1 MHKLG
6 EPKPR
11 IINIQMDEMS
21 FDVYIDGKGE
31 GAVSSNLRK
40 EYPKKEDFLHRNSG
54 PRLVYCDNC
63 NWTGKESSVGKDLMR
78 MSRLWDRLEPGGEV
92 PAGECP
98 KCGGCVYLNAA
109 KDYEIAHEEVR
120 RWNEFVSALEA
131 LVLSHAI
138 AGVNIE
144 YDKYI
149 EGLHNAYL
157 SGGKVNTYYQKKQ

>member
-11 IINIQMDEMS
+11 IINIQMDEMA
-21 FDVYIDGKGE
+21 FDVYVDGKGE
-31 GAVSSNLRK
+31 GAISSNLRK
-40 EYPKKEDFLHRNSG
+40 EYPKKEDFLRRNSG
-54 PRLVYCDNC
+54 PRLVHCDNC
-63 NWTGKESSVGKDLMR
+63 NWTGKESTVGKDMMR

-98 KCGGCVYLNAA
+98 KCAGCVYLNAS
-109 KDYEIAHEEVR
+109 KDFEDAYEEVR
-120 RWNEFVSALEA
+120 RWNEFVAALEA

-138 AGVNIE
+138 AGINIE
-144 YDKYI
+144 HEKYI

-157 SGGKVNTYYQKKQ
+157 SGGKVNISRRVK